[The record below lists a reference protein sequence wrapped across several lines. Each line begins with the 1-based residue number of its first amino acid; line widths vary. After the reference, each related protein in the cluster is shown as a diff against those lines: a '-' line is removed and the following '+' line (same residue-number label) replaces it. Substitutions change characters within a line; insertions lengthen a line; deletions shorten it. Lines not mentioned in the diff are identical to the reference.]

1 MAYGATRA
9 IAFVHQS
16 RQLMDRIYLFLIHN
30 RVWIYILSAF
40 GLVWYIGEL
49 IRAQRA
55 LGRAMFNLERETA
68 TRLRN
73 HALSFVLFFVTVVGV
88 VYYVNRFVAPDLPE
102 EVLSPLTPTPDIF
115 ATPLASPTPLTTPL
129 ADGAIAAPPVLA
141 PTATVFGAVV
151 APITDTLPA
160 DDIAAAPTP
169 FAGCIPLLTI
179 TEPLN
184 GAVVFQRAR
193 FRGTANTGD
202 LHRYVVE
209 LNGPGTDGTWLPL
222 TDEPVSQP
230 VVEGELGE
238 IDMSQWA
245 SGPYLARLRALDTVG
260 QELGVCTIQVTLDN

>member
-1 MAYGATRA
+1 M
-9 IAFVHQS
+9 
-16 RQLMDRIYLFLIHN
+16 
-30 RVWIYILSAF
+30 SA
-40 GLVWYIGEL
+40 
-49 IRAQRA
+49 
-55 LGRAMFNLERETA
+55 ER
-68 TRLRN
+68 
-73 HALSFVLFFVTVVGV
+73 VGV
-88 VYYVNRFVAPDLPE
+88 VQVDVPDGRLGE

>member
-102 EVLSPLTPTPDIF
+102 EVLSPLTPTPDRPCSPRQQRYLGQWSRPSPIRCRP
-115 ATPLASPTPLTTPL
+115 TTSPPPQRPSPVASP
-129 ADGAIAAPPVLA
+129 
-141 PTATVFGAVV
+141 
-151 APITDTLPA
+151 
-160 DDIAAAPTP
+160 
-169 FAGCIPLLTI
+169 
-179 TEPLN
+179 
-184 GAVVFQRAR
+184 
-193 FRGTANTGD
+193 
-202 LHRYVVE
+202 Y
-209 LNGPGTDGTWLPL
+209 
-222 TDEPVSQP
+222 
-230 VVEGELGE
+230 
-238 IDMSQWA
+238 
-245 SGPYLARLRALDTVG
+245 
-260 QELGVCTIQVTLDN
+260 